1 MVAIK
6 DINALTVRKVGKSTF
21 EVSSLYGGFFRH
33 RLYVGYTQKEAEE
46 KFKQALAKGEL

>member
-21 EVSSLYGGFFRH
+21 EVSSLYGGFFRR
-33 RLYVGYTQKEAEE
+33 RLYVGYTQKEAED
-46 KFKQALAKGEL
+46 KFKQSLAKGEI